1 MSPPLLSLVLSLALP
16 PPSSS
21 SVFSSSSFQVP
32 ANCDGLCGVHSGGC
46 PGQFDTANL
55 NNYVFANNN
64 GAGPAYANLCVRAP
78 EGKNF
83 VDGEYHTCVPFIHLY
98 CRICNYAHPLSMYVH
113 HTYT

>member
-1 MSPPLLSLVLSLALP
+1 M
-16 PPSSS
+16 
-21 SVFSSSSFQVP
+21 
-32 ANCDGLCGVHSGGC
+32 HSGGC

-83 VDGEYHTCVPFIHLY
+83 VDGEYHTYVEESCVSIMVYPFIHLY
-98 CRICNYAHPLSMYVH
+98 CRICNYVHPFYMTVH
-113 HTYT
+113 HIYT